1 MVTYKITCIMC
12 PAPREVHVSE
22 AIEYKDH
29 MREDRYFSA
38 TSQDSSEFYY
48 TENLFL
54 CSYNNN
60 ESLSSYLRKVEDET
74 LRLSVLSTWTANV
87 SAEDIVVDG
96 CFVPGGTPIIQ
107 ALGVGMNNPTTWQ
120 EGGLEE

>member
-1 MVTYKITCIMC
+1 M
-12 PAPREVHVSE
+12 REVSLPLVKTVVKFITLRS
-22 AIEYKDH
+22 
-29 MREDRYFSA
+29 
-38 TSQDSSEFYY
+38 
-48 TENLFL
+48 ENLFL

-60 ESLSSYLRKVEDET
+60 ESLSSYLRQVEDET

-96 CFVPGGTPIIQ
+96 CLVPGGTP
-107 ALGVGMNNPTTWQ
+107 ALGVGVKNPTTWQ